1 MNKLFKKRIIFS
13 IIGVFAFALTL
24 VWVFLSPLN
33 VNESKAINIET
44 NNYYDT
50 STIIDKNNDL
60 NYIDMLTSSENTNKE
75 LNNNDVLFGWMVT
88 FTILGGIFIFCLI
101 VYIIIFFVFN
111 KWVIVNNQPTRV
123 ITLGKK
129 NNNIKIITMSLL
141 SIYRHNTEIFNKK
154 EDALAFI
161 KKQIN

>member
-1 MNKLFKKRIIFS
+1 MNKLFRKRLIFS
-13 IIGVFAFALTL
+13 IVGVFVFALTL
-24 VWVFLSPLN
+24 VWVFLSPPT
-33 VNESKAINIET
+33 VNEKIINIET

-50 STIIDKNNDL
+50 STIIDKYNDL

-111 KWVIVNNQPTRV
+111 KWVIFDNQPTRV
-123 ITLGKK
+123 IVLGKK
-129 NNNIKIITMSLL
+129 HNKTKMITMSLL
-141 SIYRHNTEIFNKK
+141 SIYRPNTEIFNKK

>member
-1 MNKLFKKRIIFS
+1 MNKLFRKRLIFS
-13 IIGVFAFALTL
+13 IVGVFVFALTL
-24 VWVFLSPLN
+24 VWVFLATPT
-33 VNESKAINIET
+33 VNDKIINIET

-50 STIIDKNNDL
+50 STIIDKYNDL

-75 LNNNDVLFGWMVT
+75 LNNNNDVLFGWMVT

-111 KWVIVNNQPTRV
+111 KWVIFDNQPTRV
-123 ITLGKK
+123 IVLGKK
-129 NNNIKIITMSLL
+129 NNKTKMITMSLL
-141 SIYRHNTEIFNKK
+141 SIYRPNTEIFNKK

>member
-1 MNKLFKKRIIFS
+1 MNKLFRKRLIFS
-13 IIGVFAFALTL
+13 IVGVFVFALTL
-24 VWVFLSPLN
+24 VWVFLSPPT
-33 VNESKAINIET
+33 VNEKIINIET

-50 STIIDKNNDL
+50 STIIDKYNDL

-111 KWVIVNNQPTRV
+111 KWVIFDNQPTRV
-123 ITLGKK
+123 IVLGKK
-129 NNNIKIITMSLL
+129 NNKTKMITMSLL
-141 SIYRHNTEIFNKK
+141 SIYRPNTEIFNKK

>member
-1 MNKLFKKRIIFS
+1 MNKLFRKRLIFS
-13 IIGVFAFALTL
+13 IVGVFVFALTL
-24 VWVFLSPLN
+24 VWVFLSPPT
-33 VNESKAINIET
+33 VNEKIINIET
-44 NNYYDT
+44 NNCYDT
-50 STIIDKNNDL
+50 STIIDKYNDL

-101 VYIIIFFVFN
+101 VYIIVFFVFN
-111 KWVIVNNQPTRV
+111 KWVIFDNQPTRV
-123 ITLGKK
+123 IVLGKK
-129 NNNIKIITMSLL
+129 NNKTKMITMSLL
-141 SIYRHNTEIFNKK
+141 SIYRPNTEIFNKK